1 MSVIW
6 LAAWLIR
13 RRPRVEMFKS
23 WNNWGI
29 ALAISLAL
37 DLISSVTRA
46 PRARHRH
53 SEMGSTS
60 NGPSKMVTKRHDSS
74 RAGA

>member
-29 ALAISLAL
+29 ALAVCFAL
-37 DLISSVTRA
+37 DLLSSAGR
-46 PRARHRH
+46 
-53 SEMGSTS
+53 TS
-60 NGPSKMVTKRHDSS
+60 RVGRRSVKKADEVPKPVPVGVS
-74 RAGA
+74 

>member
-29 ALAISLAL
+29 ALAVCFAL
-37 DLISSVTRA
+37 DLLSSAGRT
-46 PRARHRH
+46 
-53 SEMGSTS
+53 
-60 NGPSKMVTKRHDSS
+60 S
-74 RAGA
+74 RAGRRSAKKADEAPKPVPVEVS

>member
-1 MSVIW
+1 MRVIW

-29 ALAISLAL
+29 ALAVCFAL
-37 DLISSVTRA
+37 DLLSSASRTSRIGRRSAEKANEA
-46 PRARHRH
+46 PKPVPV
-53 SEMGSTS
+53 GV
-60 NGPSKMVTKRHDSS
+60 G
-74 RAGA
+74 